1 MTRQYCHIGS
11 RTIAYL
17 DSAPGKADLRTYV
30 LLHAFPIGANLW
42 EPQIRSIPSGWR
54 LITPDLRGFGGS
66 TELDSVSGASMS
78 DYADDVAALLDEL
91 KIERAVIGGAS
102 MGGYA
107 ALAFLQLAGDR
118 VDGLVLANT
127 RAGADSPEARAN
139 RRNMLALLDREGP
152 SGVAREMMPKLLGK
166 TTRETNPE
174 AEANVRRLIKQQ
186 APIGIRS
193 AIQRM
198 MHRADSTPLLAS
210 TNLPTLVITGD
221 EDELIPVDES
231 RSMAAAVPGAT
242 LVIIPKAGHLANL
255 EQPDAFNNAL
265 NTFLTKL

>member
-1 MTRQYCHIGS
+1 M
-11 RTIAYL
+11 
-17 DSAPGKADLRTYV
+17 
-30 LLHAFPIGANLW
+30 W
-42 EPQIRSIPSGWR
+42 
-54 LITPDLRGFGGS
+54 S
-66 TELDSVSGASMS
+66 T
-78 DYADDVAALLDEL
+78 LLDEL

-174 AEANVRRLIKQQ
+174 IEANVRRLIKQQ
-186 APIGIRS
+186 SPIGIRT
-193 AIQRM
+193 RDPT
-198 MHRADSTPLLAS
+198 HDAS
-210 TNLPTLVITGD
+210 PGFD
-221 EDELIPVDES
+221 
-231 RSMAAAVPGAT
+231 AAAQQDQAAD
-242 LVIIPKAGHLANL
+242 AGDHRR
-255 EQPDAFNNAL
+255 
-265 NTFLTKL
+265 